1 MEVCSVKKSTIIALI
16 LVLVLSLALPTA
28 AFAKKGGVPANGKD
42 KAANAQK
49 ADKDKG
55 PKDKDR
61 GADEALEVAE
71 APLPDGEVTLPPGWE
86 TAYASVK
93 SNLDRMQSAVDA
105 GFRKQVPPGLQ
116 RVVAKFMERLGI
128 EAAEEGDEL
137 PDGDDLFDGSD
148 ESSGTVETSGTVE
161 PTETVETSL

>member
-1 MEVCSVKKSTIIALI
+1 MKKSTIIALI
-16 LVLVLSLALPTA
+16 LVLVLSLALPAA

-42 KAANAQK
+42 KGANAQK
-49 ADKDKG
+49 ADKVKG
-55 PKDKDR
+55 PKDK
-61 GADEALEVAE
+61 GGTDEALEVVEGEE

-93 SNLDRMQSAVDA
+93 SNLDRMQAAVDA

-128 EAAEEGDEL
+128 EAADEGDDL

-148 ESSGTVETSGTVE
+148 ESSDTVEPTGTVE

>member
-1 MEVCSVKKSTIIALI
+1 
-16 LVLVLSLALPTA
+16 
-28 AFAKKGGVPANGKD
+28 
-42 KAANAQK
+42 
-49 ADKDKG
+49 
-55 PKDKDR
+55 
-61 GADEALEVAE
+61 
-71 APLPDGEVTLPPGWE
+71 
-86 TAYASVK
+86 
-93 SNLDRMQSAVDA
+93 VDA